1 MDFDAQEMLEKIY
14 ALTEENNKILRKM
27 RKAVLW
33 SRVFHFL
40 YWAIIIGLSIGAY
53 VYIQPYL
60 DSMLQFIGAG
70 KEGLENM
77 GKLSEMLNSVPH
89 Q

>member
-1 MDFDAQEMLEKIY
+1 MDFDEKEALEKIL

-27 RKAVLW
+27 RRSVLW
-33 SRVFHFL
+33 GRIFHFI
-40 YWAIIIGLSIGAY
+40 YWAVIIGLSIGAY

-70 KEGLENM
+70 KEGMENM
-77 GKLSEMLNSVPH
+77 GKLNEILNSIP
-89 Q
+89 QQ